1 MILHTGKN
9 RKKCRNKITNC
20 LNLYLELILAWR
32 NLGRSP
38 RRTLLTMLM
47 IALATGLA
55 VFLRAQQVGTHKQL
69 IINTLGVY
77 TGKAQI
83 RARGD
88 SSFVFDTTTSKKLA
102 KIVFSPRLESSLS
115 LKSAYRLKVAQVIG
129 IIPEREQDFSKLR
142 QKLLKGNYF
151 ELDSRQSLILS
162 EQLAQKLKVATG
174 DSLQI
179 LVNQSIKHFV
189 VQGIVRLPNPEL
201 NQNLAYIALEVL
213 QQLLNKPQ
221 QISVI
226 ALQSDSYENLNL
238 SPPLEYK
245 TWEAFAPELAQML
258 QADMLA
264 ENLLMSI
271 FYLLMLFG
279 IFSTVMMSSLE
290 RRYEWAVLLSL
301 GMKRRQLTWLIG
313 LEISLLALLGIA
325 LGLLGLLPCLIYLQ
339 NNPIELQ
346 GVMANALKKIGLSP
360 KLYYEL
366 SFEVLGM
373 PVLLIFLWSWL
384 ALLYPVRFIQQ
395 IKIASHKIV

>member
-1 MILHTGKN
+1 M
-9 RKKCRNKITNC
+9 
-20 LNLYLELILAWR
+20 NLYLELILAWR